1 MSQYAGFSRVKLI
14 FWNLTCVKDLTNS
27 KSEWYSVTLDAI
39 NIVSTHKVQ
48 TTHDASSDINI
59 FS

>member
-1 MSQYAGFSRVKLI
+1 MRFSWVKLI

-27 KSEWYSVTLDAI
+27 KFEWYFVTLDAI

-48 TTHDASSDINI
+48 TTHDANRNINI
-59 FS
+59 IS